1 MAVSVKMAQTNKPH
15 IAGNGGG
22 NGGGETP
29 LQQQQ
34 QQQEVKPMFH
44 DFLGMK
50 KPDSPAAGGG
60 GVRGGGDAR
69 LSEVASPAASLSV
82 GASSGGGRGPVST
95 TSDLGSERQV
105 SNHFEGV
112 PYYGPRSDAEISRR
126 LAGSKRSTSDSA
138 FVGSTREAMT
148 QLGPDSNENFHLMKI
163 LRNGAGGER
172 PRRSNEEDVF
182 LGVQP
187 LRQSSGSLILH
198 PGSSSRNEATVSK
211 WERPMSMNMGP
222 AVQFPPRGGQYVPFV
237 HNAPPNRLR
246 EVHPSPPVLSQSA
259 ADEGSRTGIKGP
271 GILSSMNAGTSSEK
285 NLSVMLPS
293 GNRAKTAALMTEP
306 ESFNPP
312 SRPGL
317 TSESRQM
324 TIFYCGQAH
333 VFDDVHPNKA
343 DVIMALAGSNGG
355 SWSTTYSPKSGTRP
369 TNESNVLTGENK
381 ASVAISRDFHG
392 KLPATGDSSH
402 GIGSGNRIS
411 NPSGGPRGHLIVKD
425 TRKQLPVAE
434 RIAEEKVDP

>member
-1 MAVSVKMAQTNKPH
+1 MAVSVKMAQTNKTH

-22 NGGGETP
+22 SGGDTP
-29 LQQQQ
+29 L

-50 KPDSPAAGGG
+50 KPDSPAAAAAAVGRGGG
-60 GVRGGGDAR
+60 GGGGDAR
-69 LSEVASPAASLSV
+69 PSEAASPAASLSV
-82 GASSGGGRGPVST
+82 GASSGGGRGPIST

-112 PYYGPRSDAEISRR
+112 PYYVPRSDAEISRR

-138 FVGSTREAMT
+138 FIGSTREAMT

-172 PRRSNEEDVF
+172 PRRSNEEEVF

-198 PGSSSRNEATVSK
+198 PGSGSRNEATVSK
-211 WERPMSMNMGP
+211 WERPMPMNLNP
-222 AVQFPPRGGQYVPFV
+222 AVQFPPRGGQYVPF
-237 HNAPPNRLR
+237 HNVPPNRLR

-285 NLSVMLPS
+285 NLSAMLPS
-293 GNRAKTAALMTEP
+293 GNRAKTATLITEP

-369 TNESNVLTGENK
+369 TNEGNVLTGENK
-381 ASVAISRDFHG
+381 ANVAFSRDSHG
-392 KLPATGDSSH
+392 KSPATADSSH
-402 GIGSGNRIS
+402 GTGSGNRIS

-425 TRKQLPVAE
+425 MRKQLPVAE

>member
-15 IAGNGGG
+15 IAGNGSGG
-22 NGGGETP
+22 SSNSEAP
-29 LQQQQ
+29 LQQ

-50 KPDSPAAGGG
+50 IPDSQAATGAG
-60 GVRGGGDAR
+60 RGGDAR
-69 LSEVASPAASLSV
+69 LSEAASPAASLSV
-82 GASSGGGRGPVST
+82 GASSGGGRGPIST

-112 PYYGPRSDAEISRR
+112 PFYVPRSDGEISRR

-138 FVGSTREAMT
+138 FIGSTREAMT
-148 QLGPDSNENFHLMKI
+148 QLGPDSNENLHLMKI
-163 LRNGAGGER
+163 RRNGAGGER
-172 PRRSNEEDVF
+172 PRRSNEEEVF

-211 WERPMSMNMGP
+211 WERPMPVNLGS

-237 HNAPPNRLR
+237 HNVPPNRFR

-271 GILSSMNAGTSSEK
+271 GILSSMNAGTSTDK
-285 NLSVMLPS
+285 NLSAMLPS
-293 GNRAKTAALMTEP
+293 GIRSKTATVSTEP

-355 SWSTTYSPKSGTRP
+355 SWSTMYSPKSGTRS

-381 ASVAISRDFHG
+381 ASVAFSRDFHG
-392 KLPATGDSSH
+392 KSPATADSSH
-402 GIGSGNRIS
+402 GTGSGNRIL

-425 TRKQLPVAE
+425 TRKPLQVAE
-434 RIAEEKVDP
+434 RIPEEKVDP

>member
-22 NGGGETP
+22 NNSEAP
-29 LQQQQ
+29 VQQ

-50 KPDSPAAGGG
+50 KPDSPAAAG
-60 GVRGGGDAR
+60 RGGDAR
-69 LSEVASPAASLSV
+69 LSEAASPAASLSV
-82 GASSGGGRGPVST
+82 GASSGGGRGPIST

-112 PYYGPRSDAEISRR
+112 PYYVPRSEAEISRR

-148 QLGPDSNENFHLMKI
+148 QRGPDSNENLHLMKI

-172 PRRSNEEDVF
+172 PRRSNEEEVF

-198 PGSSSRNEATVSK
+198 P
-211 WERPMSMNMGP
+211 
-222 AVQFPPRGGQYVPFV
+222 VQFAPRGGQYVPFV
-237 HNAPPNRLR
+237 HNVPPNRFR
-246 EVHPSPPVLSQSA
+246 EVHPSPPVLSQPA

-285 NLSVMLPS
+285 NLSAMPPS
-293 GNRAKTAALMTEP
+293 GNRAKTATLITEP

-355 SWSTTYSPKSGTRP
+355 SWSTMYSPKSGTRP

-381 ASVAISRDFHG
+381 ASVSFSRDFHG
-392 KLPATGDSSH
+392 KSPATADSSH
-402 GIGSGNRIS
+402 GTGSGNRIS

-425 TRKQLPVAE
+425 PRKPLQVAE

>member
-22 NGGGETP
+22 NSEAP
-29 LQQQQ
+29 LQQ

-50 KPDSPAAGGG
+50 KPDSPAAAAAAAGG
-60 GVRGGGDAR
+60 RGGDAR
-69 LSEVASPAASLSV
+69 PSEAASPAASLSV
-82 GASSGGGRGPVST
+82 GASSGGGRGPIST

-112 PYYGPRSDAEISRR
+112 PYYVPRSEAEISRR
-126 LAGSKRSTSDSA
+126 LAGSKRSASDSA
-138 FVGSTREAMT
+138 FIGSTREAMT
-148 QLGPDSNENFHLMKI
+148 QRGPDSNENLHLMKI

-172 PRRSNEEDVF
+172 PRRSNEEEVL

-211 WERPMSMNMGP
+211 WERPMPMNLGP
-222 AVQFPPRGGQYVPFV
+222 AVQFAPRGGQYVPFV
-237 HNAPPNRLR
+237 HNVPPNRFR

-271 GILSSMNAGTSSEK
+271 GILSSMTAGTSSEK
-285 NLSVMLPS
+285 NLSAMPPS
-293 GNRAKTAALMTEP
+293 GNRAKTATLITEP

-355 SWSTTYSPKSGTRP
+355 SWSTMYSPKSGTRP

-381 ASVAISRDFHG
+381 ASVSFSRDFHG
-392 KLPATGDSSH
+392 KSPATADSSH
-402 GIGSGNRIS
+402 GTGSGNRIS

-425 TRKQLPVAE
+425 PRKPLQVAE